1 MVSIE
6 EIKKIYKIF
15 DSENISEVEL
25 RNDNTA
31 IRMKIAKKA
40 PEVKI
45 ATPQIQ
51 PVNVSEQNQTPKQ
64 TEPSIYEVKSKWIG
78 YFTRINPKT
87 GENYVKLRDVVKEGD
102 IIGHVSVLGV
112 LQDVKVE
119 KGGKI
124 KEILVEE
131 GLAVEY
137 GQPLMRIET
146 NSK

>member
-45 ATPQIQ
+45 ATPQVQ
-51 PVNVSEQNQTPKQ
+51 PVNVIEQNQTPKQ